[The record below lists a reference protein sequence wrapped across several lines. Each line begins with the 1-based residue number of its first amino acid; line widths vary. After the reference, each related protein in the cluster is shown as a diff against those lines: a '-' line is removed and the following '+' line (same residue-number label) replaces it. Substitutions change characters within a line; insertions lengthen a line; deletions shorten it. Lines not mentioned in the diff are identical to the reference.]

1 MKIYD
6 LFHDK
11 GGISSIICRTS
22 IVVFLLFSFG
32 KSMAFSKDSC
42 GDSLGF
48 TMNLKNATLEQF
60 LSEIEKNSEYVF
72 FYNENALEKS
82 SLITIEAQN
91 LSLSEILDKVL
102 KPRGL
107 DYTVKNRQITIFKS
121 VNQSILGDDEP
132 ILVKGIVTDV
142 SGVPLPG
149 VTIRLKNSDKG
160 TITDIDGNFSI
171 YVPTETSV
179 LQFTYIGYVP
189 QEITA
194 PFGSR
199 LNIRLQ
205 EDSKQIEEVV
215 VVGYGKQKKMTVTGA
230 VSMAEV
236 KEMAKVATP
245 SLSNAI
251 AGQLPGIIS
260 RQASG
265 EPGHDA
271 AQIYIRGIATW
282 GNQNPLILIDGV
294 ERDLNQI
301 NAQEVESFTI
311 LKDASA
317 TAVYGAR
324 GANGV
329 ILITTK
335 RGQIGKPE
343 VTFRS
348 ETAVLTALRRPEY
361 IDAYSYASLMNEARI
376 YNGEEPRWTAEELQ
390 KYKDGSDPYL
400 YPNVNWM
407 NEVMKKNTMQTINN
421 LSVSGGTDI
430 IKYYMNVG
438 FTYQNGL
445 YREDP
450 NNDFGTNSNMKRY
463 NFRNNFDVKLSK
475 NLTMQLSLGAIIQN
489 GRYPGFSTSEIFKA
503 INMVSP
509 IAYPK
514 LNPDGTPGGSQTYI
528 GHNPWGRSTQSGYS
542 TEDHATIQASFGA
555 TWDLSFLL
563 KGLSIRG
570 LFSYDRYSVTVNNR
584 PKDFVVKRYLGKDPV
599 TGEDL
604 YSPIYREE
612 QPMGYSQATTANRA
626 QYFEGQINYDRTF
639 GEHNVTAMLLFN
651 QREYIDLSAEDS
663 RANIPY
669 RRLGLAGRVTYNY
682 AGRYLFEGNF
692 GYNGSENFQ
701 KGKRFGFFPSLSV
714 GWIVSSEPF
723 FNIDAISRLKLRVS
737 HGTVGN
743 DVLGIRFGYLN
754 TIRTDGQYYYFGDSQ
769 QQYDGMEENAIG
781 NPDMTW
787 EKARKTD
794 LGLDLGLFKDR
805 VSLQV
810 DLFWEKRS
818 DILIQRATVPSAT
831 GIYPWSVPY
840 GNLGKVDNKGIDAL
854 LEVRNTTPKGVF
866 YSFRGNFTFAR
877 NKVIENDEPTP
888 RYPYLS
894 QKGLSLGQ
902 YRGFVAEGFFK
913 DQAEIDASPIQTFG
927 TPRPGDVRYK
937 DINGDGRIDS
947 YDQVP
952 IGYARLPEISYGFG
966 GTVAYK
972 GVDLSVFFTG
982 AANTT
987 IDMGGYGM
995 WAFYDGLGSN
1005 NVLKEYYDHRW
1016 TPDNPNAKY
1025 PAIDV
1030 GNNPNNFVTST
1041 VWMKNGNY
1049 LRLRNAE
1056 IGYTLPDK
1064 LVQNWGI
1071 GSLRF
1076 FVNGTNLLTFDHIKI
1091 IDPESNDGTGAYPL
1105 QRSINFGLQINFK

>member
-1 MKIYD
+1 MKSMVCNGKALMPFVCQVSVLI
-6 LFHDK
+6 
-11 GGISSIICRTS
+11 
-22 IVVFLLFSFG
+22 LLLLSFG
-32 KSMAFSKDSC
+32 NATAFSMDTYEETFK
-42 GDSLGF
+42 F
-48 TMNLKNATLEQF
+48 TVNLKDATLEQF
-60 LSEIEKNSEYVF
+60 FFEIEKNSEYVF
-72 FYNENALEKS
+72 FYSEDVLDKND
-82 SLITIEAQN
+82 LITISVKDAT
-91 LSLSEILDKVL
+91 LSEILNKVL
-102 KPRGL
+102 EPRHL
-107 DYTVKNRQITIFKS
+107 KYAIKSRQITVFKLS
-121 VNQSILGDDEP
+121 DSQVSDNGEP
-132 ILVKGIVTDV
+132 ILAKGIVTDD

-149 VTIRLKNSDKG
+149 VTIRLKDSDKG
-160 TITDIDGNFSI
+160 TITDIDGHFSI
-171 YVPTETSV
+171 YVPNENAV
-179 LQFTYIGYVP
+179 LQFTYIGYVS
-189 QEITA
+189 QEVKA
-194 PFGSR
+194 PFGNH
-199 LNIRLQ
+199 LYIRML

-236 KEMAKVATP
+236 EEMVKVATP

-282 GNQNPLILIDGV
+282 GNQNPLILIDGI

-335 RGQIGKPE
+335 RGKIGKPE

-348 ETAVLTALRRPEY
+348 ETALLTALRRPEY

-376 YNGEEPRWTAEELQ
+376 YNGEEPRWTDGELQ

-489 GRYPGFSTSEIFKA
+489 GRYPGFSTTEIFKA
-503 INMVSP
+503 INLVSP

-528 GHNPWGRSTQSGYS
+528 GHNPWGRSTQSGYA

-563 KGLSIRG
+563 KGLSVRG
-570 LFSYDRYSVTVNNR
+570 LFSYDRYSVTTNNR
-584 PKDFVVKRYLGKDPV
+584 PKEFVVKRYLGKDPV
-599 TGEDL
+599 IGEDM
-604 YSPIYREE
+604 YSPNYREE
-612 QPMGYSQATTANRA
+612 QPMGYSQSTTANRA
-626 QYFEGQINYDRTF
+626 QYFEAQVNYDRTF
-639 GEHNVTAMLLFN
+639 GEHNVTGMLLFN
-651 QREYIDLSAEDS
+651 QREYIDLSAGDS

-669 RRLGLAGRVTYNY
+669 RRLGLAGRLTYNY
-682 AGRYLFEGNF
+682 AGRYLLEGNF

-701 KGKRFGFFPSLSV
+701 KGKRFGFFPSVSL
-714 GWIVSSEPF
+714 GWVVSSEPF
-723 FNIDAISRLKLRVS
+723 FKVNAINRLKLRVS

-769 QQYDGMEENAIG
+769 QQYFGMEENAIG
-781 NPDMTW
+781 NPDITW
-787 EKARKTD
+787 EKSRKTD
-794 LGLDLGLFKDR
+794 VGLDLGLFQDR
-805 VSLQV
+805 ISLQV

-818 DILIQRATVPSAT
+818 DILIQRATIPSAT
-831 GIYPWSVPY
+831 GIYPWAVPY
-840 GNLGKVDNKGIDAL
+840 GNLGKIDNKGIDAL
-854 LEVRNTTPKGVF
+854 LEIRNTTAKGFF
-866 YSFRGNFTFAR
+866 YSLRGNFTFAR

-888 RYPYLS
+888 KYPYLS

-913 DQAEIDASPIQTFG
+913 DQAEIDSSPVQTFG

-952 IGYARLPEISYGFG
+952 IGYARVPEISFGFG
-966 GTVAYK
+966 GTIAYK
-972 GVDLSVFFTG
+972 GVDMSLFFTG
-982 AANTT
+982 AANTS
-987 IDMGGYGM
+987 INMAGYGM
-995 WAFYDGLGSN
+995 WPFYDGLGSN
-1005 NVLKEYYDHRW
+1005 NVLKEYYDNRW

-1041 VWMKNGNY
+1041 IWMKNGNY

-1064 LVQNWGI
+1064 WVKNWGI

-1091 IDPESNDGTGAYPL
+1091 IDPESNDNDGTGTYPL

>member
-1 MKIYD
+1 
-6 LFHDK
+6 
-11 GGISSIICRTS
+11 
-22 IVVFLLFSFG
+22 
-32 KSMAFSKDSC
+32 MAFSKDSC

-121 VNQSILGDDEP
+121 VNQSISGDDEP

-682 AGRYLFEGNF
+682 ANKYFAPFARQKAGPLGKKMALGVIFYGLAKEYSKNLVTTPVHWLTGVDTNLPYAKVNYELPDDIYDTDITSIEYHKVFESVEF
-692 GYNGSENFQ
+692 PRWDLLYKDSAS
-701 KGKRFGFFPSLSV
+701 GKPR
-714 GWIVSSEPF
+714 
-723 FNIDAISRLKLRVS
+723 NA
-737 HGTVGN
+737 
-743 DVLGIRFGYLN
+743 
-754 TIRTDGQYYYFGDSQ
+754 YYDKV
-769 QQYDGMEENAIG
+769 A
-781 NPDMTW
+781 
-787 EKARKTD
+787 KK
-794 LGLDLGLFKDR
+794 LGL
-805 VSLQV
+805 
-810 DLFWEKRS
+810 
-818 DILIQRATVPSAT
+818 
-831 GIYPWSVPY
+831 
-840 GNLGKVDNKGIDAL
+840 
-854 LEVRNTTPKGVF
+854 
-866 YSFRGNFTFAR
+866 
-877 NKVIENDEPTP
+877 
-888 RYPYLS
+888 
-894 QKGLSLGQ
+894 
-902 YRGFVAEGFFK
+902 
-913 DQAEIDASPIQTFG
+913 
-927 TPRPGDVRYK
+927 
-937 DINGDGRIDS
+937 
-947 YDQVP
+947 
-952 IGYARLPEISYGFG
+952 
-966 GTVAYK
+966 
-972 GVDLSVFFTG
+972 
-982 AANTT
+982 
-987 IDMGGYGM
+987 
-995 WAFYDGLGSN
+995 
-1005 NVLKEYYDHRW
+1005 
-1016 TPDNPNAKY
+1016 
-1025 PAIDV
+1025 
-1030 GNNPNNFVTST
+1030 
-1041 VWMKNGNY
+1041 
-1049 LRLRNAE
+1049 
-1056 IGYTLPDK
+1056 
-1064 LVQNWGI
+1064 
-1071 GSLRF
+1071 
-1076 FVNGTNLLTFDHIKI
+1076 GTNLKDSDQEVKPRIKEIVVKTNLAQNISSYLWAATGVALAFQKPWEEFFNVATLKFWQKDKFKQTVSAFFKSLLNSMESFYYGEGSKHSKYMGRGLLFAALGSSFLGVINVMSSSQKPSKLDSADI
-1091 IDPESNDGTGAYPL
+1091 IEKERKYVVN
-1105 QRSINFGLQINFK
+1105 